1 MNLSNMC
8 SSRYEILKILKKKS
22 CTVDDL
28 SSKIEIS
35 PTAVRQHLTILEKE
49 SFVKR
54 ERLKEGIGRPKVIYS
69 ITEEAEKVFPKYY
82 NWLAE
87 YLIEE
92 IIAEKGEDNLDVLFE
107 NIGTKF
113 SLAYVG
119 RVQGKPPEERIG
131 IVTDILNEWGSYA
144 SVESNGNEYLLK
156 NYNCTFYDVAQ
167 KYPQVCTV
175 HTTFLEKLLGQPAER
190 TASMA
195 QGNECCAYRFRIE

>member
-8 SSRYEILKILKKKS
+8 SSRYEILRILKRQS

-28 SSKIEIS
+28 SIRIEIS
-35 PTAVRQHLTILEKE
+35 PTAIRQHLTILEKE

-82 NWLAE
+82 SWLAG

-92 IIAEKGEDNLDVLFE
+92 IIEEKGEDSLDILFQ
-107 NIGTKF
+107 NIGLKF
-113 SLAYVG
+113 SLLYKE
-119 RVQGKPPEERIG
+119 RVQGKPLEERIG

-144 SVESNGNEYLLK
+144 SVESNRNAYLLK

-175 HTTFLEKLLGQPAER
+175 HTTFLERLLGQPAER

-195 QGNECCAYRFRIE
+195 QGNECCAYKVRIG